1 MDYSQL
7 AKAIVEKVGGKDNIT
22 GLTHCVT
29 RLRFNLADE
38 AKADTEGLKKME
50 GVIGVIQKGGQYQ
63 VVVGNDVKFIYQA
76 VMKNEKLDF
85 DGVQPASVGEENR
98 SVIAKVLDTIS
109 GIFVPI
115 VPMLA
120 GAGMLKALLS
130 VLVLAKLVDPA
141 SQTFVIFNFMGDAG
155 FYFLP
160 VILAAS
166 AARKFNVNPYIA
178 MAIGG
183 ILLHPNFTGMVAG
196 AREAGTSIAV
206 FGMPVR
212 LSTYGNSV
220 VPIILAIWFMSY
232 VEPFVD
238 RVIPKSLRMVLA
250 PLFTMLIV
258 GLATLVVLG
267 PLGNY
272 LGEGVGILLAYLNTY
287 ASWLVPM
294 LVGAFTPLMVMTG
307 MHYGLIPIGI
317 NMLASSG
324 YDTVAGPG
332 MTVSN
337 IAQGGASLAVAF
349 KTKDA
354 DVKRLASS
362 VWLTAVLGVTEPALY
377 GINLRYK
384 RPLISAMIGGGAA
397 GLFIGIF
404 GVRRFAQV
412 APGLLALPAFIGP
425 EGLANFYYA
434 VIGCV
439 IAFVVS
445 FLVQYV
451 WGLEEEVP
459 AVETGIEPALSGD
472 ETITAPLSGTVIKLS
487 DVADEVFASGMMGS
501 GAAIIPS
508 EGKVYAPA
516 DATVTVLL
524 DTKHAIGLRTDAGA
538 EILIHV
544 GMDTVELGGKHF
556 ETHVAKDQHVTKGTL
571 LLSFDAEEIKA
582 AGYDITTPIVVTN
595 AAEYPEFVQEDDGT
609 VTAGAA
615 FLTLKK

>member
-141 SQTFVIFNFMGDAG
+141 SQTFVILNFMGDAG

-183 ILLHPNFTGMVAG
+183 ILLHPTFTGMVAG
-196 AREAGTSIAV
+196 AREAGIGIDV

-238 RVIPKSLRMVLA
+238 RVVL
-250 PLFTMLIV
+250 P
-258 GLATLVVLG
+258 
-267 PLGNY
+267 N
-272 LGEGVGILLAYLNTY
+272 N
-287 ASWLVPM
+287 
-294 LVGAFTPLMVMTG
+294 
-307 MHYGLIPIGI
+307 H
-317 NMLASSG
+317 
-324 YDTVAGPG
+324 
-332 MTVSN
+332 
-337 IAQGGASLAVAF
+337 
-349 KTKDA
+349 
-354 DVKRLASS
+354 R
-362 VWLTAVLGVTEPALY
+362 
-377 GINLRYK
+377 
-384 RPLISAMIGGGAA
+384 
-397 GLFIGIF
+397 
-404 GVRRFAQV
+404 
-412 APGLLALPAFIGP
+412 
-425 EGLANFYYA
+425 
-434 VIGCV
+434 
-439 IAFVVS
+439 
-445 FLVQYV
+445 
-451 WGLEEEVP
+451 
-459 AVETGIEPALSGD
+459 
-472 ETITAPLSGTVIKLS
+472 
-487 DVADEVFASGMMGS
+487 
-501 GAAIIPS
+501 
-508 EGKVYAPA
+508 
-516 DATVTVLL
+516 
-524 DTKHAIGLRTDAGA
+524 
-538 EILIHV
+538 
-544 GMDTVELGGKHF
+544 
-556 ETHVAKDQHVTKGTL
+556 
-571 LLSFDAEEIKA
+571 
-582 AGYDITTPIVVTN
+582 
-595 AAEYPEFVQEDDGT
+595 
-609 VTAGAA
+609 
-615 FLTLKK
+615 